1 MYLGA
6 GGEEEPVRLGVD
18 GDQERQSLLKL
29 MVQQS
34 QEESTVHQ

>member
-6 GGEEEPVRLGVD
+6 GGEEEPVSLGVD

-29 MVQQS
+29 TVQQS